1 MEHTEYQKVQSEQ
14 QKAYEINNMSMS
26 IRDRII
32 STYRQEIESNKLN
45 ERDFVGLKAQIED
58 LKRRK
63 QAYDISFTSF
73 QGDFEAQIHSQENVI
88 ASLHNELDVMKQQNN
103 ERTNETQEV
112 SEQIRAV
119 RIEIEHKETEIRE
132 LNQEMQTVIM
142 KNQGVERENENQKY
156 QISEN

>member
-1 MEHTEYQKVQSEQ
+1 
-14 QKAYEINNMSMS
+14 
-26 IRDRII
+26 
-32 STYRQEIESNKLN
+32 
-45 ERDFVGLKAQIED
+45 
-58 LKRRK
+58 
-63 QAYDISFTSF
+63 
-73 QGDFEAQIHSQENVI
+73 
-88 ASLHNELDVMKQQNN
+88 MKQQNN

-132 LNQEMQTVIM
+132 LNQEMQTIIM

>member
-1 MEHTEYQKVQSEQ
+1 
-14 QKAYEINNMSMS
+14 
-26 IRDRII
+26 
-32 STYRQEIESNKLN
+32 
-45 ERDFVGLKAQIED
+45 
-58 LKRRK
+58 
-63 QAYDISFTSF
+63 
-73 QGDFEAQIHSQENVI
+73 
-88 ASLHNELDVMKQQNN
+88 MKQQNN

-142 KNQGVERENENQKY
+142 KNQGIERENENQKY

>member
-1 MEHTEYQKVQSEQ
+1 
-14 QKAYEINNMSMS
+14 
-26 IRDRII
+26 
-32 STYRQEIESNKLN
+32 
-45 ERDFVGLKAQIED
+45 
-58 LKRRK
+58 
-63 QAYDISFTSF
+63 
-73 QGDFEAQIHSQENVI
+73 
-88 ASLHNELDVMKQQNN
+88 MKQQNN